1 MSSKFMLTLV
11 GFVGWS
17 FLSMWWWQKSVLC
30 ACDDSPKASATIPA
44 IGSEKSFLPY
54 YFSGKGGKQLTLSQ
68 SFPVYLDSLKKSVR
82 PGQRFLV
89 KGYWYQNEKPD
100 ATNDLGLYRAA
111 RLRDSLKRYFPASSF
126 ELSSVYIESSN
137 PDKDYRG
144 AIVETINSPLSDNAG
159 SSVVKDG
166 KLVVYFPTNSS
177 QNTLDAKTEE
187 RIGEIIKIAGQT
199 NKPLLITGHTDSQG
213 DAASNKV
220 LGMKRAEQ
228 LKLLLIKRGVPG
240 SKMRVISLGEDQPL
254 SSNTTA
260 KGRAANRRAELT
272 IQQ

>member
-54 YFSGKGGKQLTLSQ
+54 YFSGKGG
-68 SFPVYLDSLKKSVR
+68 
-82 PGQRFLV
+82 QRFLV

-111 RLRDSLKRYFPASSF
+111 RLRDSLKLYFPASSF

-177 QNTLDAKTEE
+177 QKTLDAKTEE

-254 SSNTTA
+254 SSNTTSE
-260 KGRAANRRAELT
+260 GRAANRRAELT